1 MWCKK
6 YKNEY
11 AGHDPKRDVRLGFIL
26 IDLSTLENDLNKA
39 CGLYDVIS
47 ETEEHRGKIKVNF
60 IIILNFYLVNK
71 MYLYLLP

>member
-1 MWCKK
+1 LWCKK

-11 AGHDPKRDVRLGFIL
+11 AGHDPKRDIRLGFIL
-26 IDLSTLENDLNKA
+26 IDLSALENDLNDEA

-60 IIILNFYLVNK
+60 IIIPSFYFDL
-71 MYLYLLP
+71 